1 MRSNSHH
8 AAKDAEYYACT
19 CRDNRQPELEPT
31 SKVGAINVPKLP
43 AALLSF
49 AISAAHGWGCSVM
62 NDRAKA
68 EPCSDCL
75 QPAQ

>member
-1 MRSNSHH
+1 MGCIFGKKMFIIPSYF
-8 AAKDAEYYACT
+8 KFFYYP
-19 CRDNRQPELEPT
+19 QFFYYPT